1 MLQKQQI
8 AWFSLQITRSR
19 LKNHSN
25 YGMKIANNDRSGNE
39 QVKYDHITKKDDK
52 NPYQGGG
59 CYWKINQPLI
69 LLQLTDSYEC
79 LWSY

>member
-1 MLQKQQI
+1 
-8 AWFSLQITRSR
+8 
-19 LKNHSN
+19 
-25 YGMKIANNDRSGNE
+25 MKIANNDRSGNE